1 MNGIER
7 IRVLSSEIKDKALL
21 KIIEYL
27 LSRDDMNEK
36 YLNEDKSLKQMVEF
50 IKSLA
55 QKEAKNGMA
64 MIEDEVVYG
73 WAIHYWD
80 ESNESLKLEKAKIE
94 KETEKEE
101 PEKIVKKPTK
111 KKSTTDTTE
120 KWKAEGQLT
129 LFDFM

>member
-27 LSRDDMNEK
+27 LSREDMNEK
-36 YLNEDKSLKQMVEF
+36 YLNEDKSLKQMVDF

-101 PEKIVKKPTK
+101 PEKIIKKPTK

>member
-7 IRVLSSEIKDKALL
+7 IRVLSSEIRDNALL

-36 YLNEDKSLKQMVEF
+36 YLNEDKSLKQMVDF
-50 IKSLA
+50 IKALA

-101 PEKIVKKPTK
+101 PEKIAKKPTK
-111 KKSTTDTTE
+111 KKSTVDTTE

-129 LFDFM
+129 LFDLM

>member
-7 IRVLSSEIKDKALL
+7 IRVLSSEIKDNALL

-27 LSRDDMNEK
+27 LSREDMNEK
-36 YLNEDKSLKQMVEF
+36 YLNEDKSLKQMVDF
-50 IKSLA
+50 IKTLA

-111 KKSTTDTTE
+111 KKSSIDTTE

-129 LFDFM
+129 LFDLM